1 MKAEINEL
9 ENLIT
14 SSLIEINKLNN
25 LVDQKEL
32 EKQDQ
37 IKEFALSIIDV
48 LDSFENIEEILIER
62 QMDKIEDVTKTMRRY
77 QSIQRKLLLIL
88 KKNGVSK
95 IEFPDNRLILGVC
108 EVLETIPDKVRQ
120 NDEIISVIRNGYMRG
135 GDLIRAAEVIIVKN

>member
-14 SSLIEINKLNN
+14 SSLIEINKLKN

-62 QMDKIEDVTKTMRRY
+62 QMDKIEDVAKTMRRY